1 MNPRR
6 TLAALLVAVPLSSF
20 AAGCKDAQKDTAA
33 PAQDQTQRD
42 LDLALQPDTTQ
53 QPKLADVPLSA
64 PPSAQPAPAA
74 QPDAQA
80 PPAPAPAA
88 TPVRRTPPPPPV
100 RTTPRPQ
107 PRDEQPQ
114 EPAGPRYV
122 TRTAAAGT
130 RFGVRIDDELSTA
143 RMQVGDVFTSTLSE
157 AITDSEG
164 NVVIPAGATVYGRVT
179 SATRGHGSTP
189 AALGV
194 TFTSI
199 AFGGDRYSIDGSSVI
214 SEPTVQRVG
223 RQSTAETAGKVGA
236 GAAVG
241 AIAGRVLGNSRRATI
256 AGAVIGAGAGTVVAA
271 RTAQVDAVI
280 SAGSTARIQTDRPIS
295 VRRQTD

>member
-53 QPKLADVPLSA
+53 QPRLADVPLSA
-64 PPSAQPAPAA
+64 PPTAQPAPAA

-80 PPAPAPAA
+80 PPAPAPAPK
-88 TPVRRTPPPPPV
+88 PVRRTPPPPPT
-100 RTTPRPQ
+100 RTRPEPRP
-107 PRDEQPQ
+107 EQPQ

-157 AITDSEG
+157 AITDPEG

-179 SATRGHGSTP
+179 SATRGHGSQP
-189 AALGV
+189 ATLGV

-199 AFGGDRYSIDGSSVI
+199 AYGGDRYSIDGSSVI

-280 SAGSTARIQTDRPIS
+280 PAGSSARIQTDRPIS